1 MYISP
6 ISMLDVSSNLVQP
19 LFFINRNINLDT
31 RKININLN
39 NEATVFYY
47 LHTSNK
53 NTKNN
58 ENNINK

>member
-6 ISMLDVSSNLVQP
+6 ISMLDVSSNQVQS
-19 LFFINRNINLDT
+19 LLFINRKINLDT

-39 NEATVFYY
+39 NEATIFYY

-53 NTKNN
+53 NTKNTK
-58 ENNINK
+58 NIKKY